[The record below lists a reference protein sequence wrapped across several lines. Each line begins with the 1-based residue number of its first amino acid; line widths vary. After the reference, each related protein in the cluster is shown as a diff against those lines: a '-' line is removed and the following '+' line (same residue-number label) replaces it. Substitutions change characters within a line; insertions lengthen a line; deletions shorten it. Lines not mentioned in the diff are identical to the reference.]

1 MFDCPWVALA
11 PVIALDQLDGKE
23 DAGEVRLFWYLNL
36 HEVSEGCLQQVGC
49 VSSARLDP
57 SGDQRV
63 HHQQLCG
70 LLGELQDIDSG
81 AHGPLIRPF
90 RIGI

>member
-1 MFDCPWVALA
+1 
-11 PVIALDQLDGKE
+11 
-23 DAGEVRLFWYLNL
+23 
-36 HEVSEGCLQQVGC
+36 
-49 VSSARLDP
+49 
-57 SGDQRV
+57 
-63 HHQQLCG
+63 

>member
-1 MFDCPWVALA
+1 MTVVELA
-11 PVIALDQLDGKE
+11 PVIALDHLDGKE

-49 VSSARLDP
+49 ASAHLGVVDP

-63 HHQQLCG
+63 HQQLCG